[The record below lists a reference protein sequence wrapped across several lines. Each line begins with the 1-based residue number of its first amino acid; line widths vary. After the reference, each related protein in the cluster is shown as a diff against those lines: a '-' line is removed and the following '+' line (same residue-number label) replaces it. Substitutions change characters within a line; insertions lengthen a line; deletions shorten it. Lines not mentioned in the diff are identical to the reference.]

1 AQPGEPYVRLRH
13 QGVDYTRAQI
23 GANFGRLDAYHDAPH
38 WRVLLPS
45 EAYPFDRFPALASD
59 WELSGVSPLWW
70 GSGFTLPPTRV
81 PSPVCDGCPDAP
93 PVEPYGSTH
102 PAWQRFGV
110 ASPGPKPLYGGTDCS
125 DPERSCS
132 GAQQSAFN

>member
-1 AQPGEPYVRLRH
+1 GAGSVHLQASQRIENRSATIESLGDLDIATPRLINANDAFETELVAQPGEPYVRLRH

-81 PSPVCDGCPDAP
+81 PSPVCDGC
-93 PVEPYGSTH
+93 
-102 PAWQRFGV
+102 
-110 ASPGPKPLYGGTDCS
+110 
-125 DPERSCS
+125 
-132 GAQQSAFN
+132 